1 MDPRLRCGIVMRV
14 RKVKPVPNKKVACVF
29 EHDPDAILPG
39 ILSDSGWKI
48 ERPDFIAPLRNIS
61 LPPDCSIGILVL
73 TAKEPAWFGRVQ
85 SIVAHLQNL
94 NWIAVVDRAL
104 IGDQEIRE
112 FIAIHCVDYQTLP
125 LERDRVLFALGHVAG
140 MAALAGQ
147 AGEDA
152 RAAAVAANLFGDTP
166 VMRTLRGD
174 LSKIAAVDAPVLIT
188 GESGTGKELVARAVH
203 EMSNRRDQPFVAIN
217 CVSLSPSLIHA
228 ELFGF
233 ERGAFTGAHHRK
245 IGQLETA
252 HRGTILL
259 DEIGDLHPELQAL
272 LLRFL
277 EEQAVRRVGGREE
290 IRVDTR
296 VVAATNV
303 DLEAAVE
310 RGDFRSDLY
319 YRLNI
324 LRVRTP
330 PLRDRREDIE
340 PLACMFLKRFSG
352 EKPRRLRGFSKS
364 AVAAMYRHDWP
375 GNVRE
380 LLNRVRRAIVMC
392 EGLLITPGDL
402 NFCVDH
408 QPFDLNLETA
418 RVEAERKTI
427 LTALQYSGGSA
438 GKSAQMVG
446 VSRATFYRLL
456 EKHGVALNE
465 RSAHKIGATAAL
477 SEDANE

>member
-1 MDPRLRCGIVMRV
+1 
-14 RKVKPVPNKKVACVF
+14 VKPVPNNKVACVLAR
-29 EHDPDAILPG
+29 DSDAILSG
-39 ILSDSGWKI
+39 ILRDSGWKI
-48 ERPDFIAPLRNIS
+48 ERLDVIAPVSRIS
-61 LPPDCSIGILVL
+61 LPNDCSIGILVL
-73 TAKEPAWFGRVQ
+73 TTKEPAWFGKLL
-85 SIVAHLQNL
+85 SIVAHLRNF

-112 FIAIHCVDYQTLP
+112 FISVHCVDYQTLP
-125 LERDRVLFALGHVAG
+125 LERDRVLFTLGHVAG
-140 MAALAGQ
+140 MAALTGQ
-147 AGEDA
+147 TGEDA
-152 RAAAVAANLFGDTP
+152 RAADLAANLFGDTP
-166 VMRTLRGD
+166 VMQTLRGD

-188 GESGTGKELVARAVH
+188 GESGTGKELVARAIH

-217 CVSLSPSLIHA
+217 CVSLAPSLIHA

-245 IGQLETA
+245 VGHFEAA
-252 HRGTILL
+252 HRGTIFL

-277 EEQAVRRVGGREE
+277 EGQAVRRVGGREE
-290 IRVDTR
+290 IRIDAR

-303 DLEAAVE
+303 DLEAAIK
-310 RGDFRSDLY
+310 RGGFRSDLY

-330 PLRDRREDIE
+330 PLRDRRADIE
-340 PLACMFLKRFSG
+340 PLARVFLKRFSG

-364 AVAAMYRHDWP
+364 ALAAMYGHDWP

-392 EGLLITPGDL
+392 EGRLITPGDL
-402 NFCVDH
+402 NFRVDL
-408 QPFDLNLETA
+408 QPLDLNLEAA
-418 RVEAERKTI
+418 RVEAERNTI

-456 EKHGVALNE
+456 EKHGFAFNE
-465 RSAHKIGATAAL
+465 RAAPKGAQ
-477 SEDANE
+477 